1 MRKQF
6 LLNTDG
12 SVPAGVDINLLRSE
26 NIPLV
31 IPTPVPVQSGMVAVE
46 QDPKPDEYGVLRQV
60 WKLEPFVA
68 ENQPTPEEL

>member
-12 SVPAGVDINLLRSE
+12 SVPADVDINLLISE

-31 IPTPVPVQSGMVAVE
+31 IPTPVPVQPGMIAVE
-46 QDPKPDEYGVLRQV
+46 QDPKLDEYGVLRQV
-60 WKLEPFVA
+60 WKLELFVA
-68 ENQPTPEEL
+68 ENQPTPEEV

>member
-12 SVPAGVDINLLRSE
+12 SVPADVDINLLRSE

-31 IPTPVPVQSGMVAVE
+31 IPTPVPIQPGMVAVE
-46 QDPKPDEYGVLRQV
+46 QDPKLDEYGVLRQV
-60 WKLEPFVA
+60 WKLESFVA
-68 ENQPTPEEL
+68 QNQPTTEEV